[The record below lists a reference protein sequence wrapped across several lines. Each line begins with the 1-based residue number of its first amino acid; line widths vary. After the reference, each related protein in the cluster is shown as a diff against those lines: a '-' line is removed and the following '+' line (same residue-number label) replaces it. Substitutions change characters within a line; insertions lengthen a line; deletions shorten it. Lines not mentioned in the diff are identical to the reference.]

1 MCHTAA
7 GLITAALP
15 EVDNAESLLK
25 IKNLVALFMQAMDV
39 SSPIS
44 LNVQAKTHYSGR
56 RGISQ
61 LRFSTNF
68 FLLFSEDTPICSR
81 PGLVTTFKR
90 LAAESFFSRYPY

>member
-39 SSPIS
+39 SYPFS
-44 LNVQAKTHYSGR
+44 LNVQAKTHCSGR

-61 LRFSTNF
+61 QRYSRSFFSRF
-68 FLLFSEDTPICSR
+68 LEDMPICSR
-81 PGLVTTFKR
+81 PDSVTTFKR
-90 LAAESFFSRYPY
+90 SAAVFSSSHYLY